1 MNRHDMRLA
10 RLLYRLLYAGLLY
23 AGLLTGAVATLI
35 LSAAA
40 LLGALRLLAWL
51 L

>member
-1 MNRHDMRLA
+1 MNRHNMRLA
-10 RLLYRLLYAGLLY
+10 RLLYRLLC

-40 LLGALRLLAWL
+40 LLGALSLLAWL

>member
-1 MNRHDMRLA
+1 MCGWPA
-10 RLLYRLLYAGLLY
+10 YCTGCCG

>member
-10 RLLYRLLYAGLLY
+10 RLLYRLLC
-23 AGLLTGAVATLI
+23 AGLLTGAVATII

>member
-1 MNRHDMRLA
+1 MNRHDRRLA
-10 RLLYRLLYAGLLY
+10 RLLYRLLC
-23 AGLLTGAVATLI
+23 AGLLTGAVVPLI

-51 L
+51 G

>member
-10 RLLYRLLYAGLLY
+10 RLLYRLLCAGLLI
-23 AGLLTGAVATLI
+23 GAVATLI

-40 LLGALRLLAWL
+40 LLGALSLLAWL

>member
-1 MNRHDMRLA
+1 MNRYDMQLA
-10 RLLYRLLYAGLLY
+10 RLLQWLLC